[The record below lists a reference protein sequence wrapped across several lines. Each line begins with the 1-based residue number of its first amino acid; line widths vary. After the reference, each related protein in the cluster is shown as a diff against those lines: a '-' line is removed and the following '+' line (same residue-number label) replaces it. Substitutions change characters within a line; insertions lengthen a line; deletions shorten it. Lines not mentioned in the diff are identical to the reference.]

1 MIKLICFALAKRR
14 NTARAAANTSA
25 ALSAVWV
32 DHPNVVLS
40 PRLVGYAPGDICSH
54 AAKRKN
60 YGLVAAFAIDASIAL
75 PQSLLN

>member
-1 MIKLICFALAKRR
+1 LIRR
-14 NTARAAANTSA
+14 GQKEKYGESGNKYGA

-40 PRLVGYAPGDICSH
+40 PRLVGYAPGDICLH
-54 AAKRKN
+54 TAKRKN